1 MASSIKEMR
10 KKGKQVV
17 ERERFP
23 ETKHWKKE
31 LKQGAKPDLQ
41 YSHMIW
47 LKKTCLHMCYQ
58 LPSSSDSGTLLRF
71 IFSTSFLF
79 YVQKDWGLSP
89 FFPKG
94 LSQTKIVA
102 DCRVILEHAHI
113 CSGAEQQS
121 LGTLIWISLSWGK
134 WCHGRL
140 RPSACHWIPGVPVL
154 LVPCGHKSGPLL
166 QFPPERLLQTDSR
179 SSGWRL
185 IAGILGILCLGLV
198 ATVTPLAFETLSN
211 QEPNNTSSSYSNTTS
226 PNECHCGPC
235 PVNWMN
241 YRNTCYFASVENKT
255 WQDSHK
261 ACVSLNSSLVKIDSK
276 EELDFF
282 NSLYLYHWIGLNR
295 SQNAGSW
302 QWTDGSLLSSGLF
315 DINQKSSGGDCIAYG
330 SRTSGHAEN
339 CTTVKNYIC
348 ESRRR

>member
-1 MASSIKEMR
+1 MNEQHVTNSKLNMERLDLWWRDQKSKGAKDRRSASEES
-10 KKGKQVV
+10 V
-17 ERERFP
+17 
-23 ETKHWKKE
+23 TYTE
-31 LKQGAKPDLQ
+31 LK
-41 YSHMIW
+41 
-47 LKKTCLHMCYQ
+47 LHNQ
-58 LPSSSDSGTLLRF
+58 PQQRGPSENVQSRGT
-71 IFSTSFLF
+71 T
-79 YVQKDWGLSP
+79 GL
-89 FFPKG
+89 
-94 LSQTKIVA
+94 
-102 DCRVILEHAHI
+102 
-113 CSGAEQQS
+113 
-121 LGTLIWISLSWGK
+121 
-134 WCHGRL
+134 RL
-140 RPSACHWIPGVPVL
+140 RALSLA
-154 LVPCGHKSGPLL
+154 SF
-166 QFPPERLLQTDSR
+166 QQNSR